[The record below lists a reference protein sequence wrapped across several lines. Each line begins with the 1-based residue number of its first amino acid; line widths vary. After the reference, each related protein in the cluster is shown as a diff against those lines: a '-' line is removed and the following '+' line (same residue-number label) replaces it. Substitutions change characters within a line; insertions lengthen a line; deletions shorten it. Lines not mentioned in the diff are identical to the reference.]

1 VVVTAYDDL
10 CFYLHDPDTDK
21 LTLAELDCP
30 YLPVAKEDFA
40 KMLNYGRNRFSAAL
54 FFKA

>member
-1 VVVTAYDDL
+1 MVVTAYDDL